1 MNLHIKTFEQLSS
14 TELYELLKARSAV
27 FVVEQTCPYQDI
39 DGGDYESLH
48 VYLEE
53 EGKLLAYLRCYVQD
67 EYTARIGRVLTME
80 RGKGLGRPLMEA
92 LVWNPTTAKP
102 FGRSR
107 IKEPIRR
114 LIQGYVRTVAKYPQ
128 VNRFVAGQRIYSR
141 GEDIV
146 VCMTVKK
153 EMTKEKA
160 SDFVDKLIHRFGK
173 GGKK

>member
-14 TELYELLKARSAV
+14 TELYEILKARSAV

-92 LVWNPTTAKP
+92 GIQAVREPYKANSVYIEAQCYAIGFYNK
-102 FGRSR
+102 FGF
-107 IKEPIRR
+107 E
-114 LIQGYVRTVAKYPQ
+114 VC
-128 VNRFVAGQRIYSR
+128 
-141 GEDIV
+141 GEEFLEDGIPHV
-146 VCMTVKK
+146 PMTL
-153 EMTKEKA
+153 
-160 SDFVDKLIHRFGK
+160 DLQ
-173 GGKK
+173 

>member
-14 TELYELLKARSAV
+14 TELYEILKARSAV

-92 LVWNPTTAKP
+92 GIQAVREHYKANSVYIEAQCYAIGFYNK
-102 FGRSR
+102 FGF
-107 IKEPIRR
+107 E
-114 LIQGYVRTVAKYPQ
+114 VC
-128 VNRFVAGQRIYSR
+128 
-141 GEDIV
+141 GEEFLEDGIPHV
-146 VCMTVKK
+146 PMTL
-153 EMTKEKA
+153 
-160 SDFVDKLIHRFGK
+160 DLR
-173 GGKK
+173 

>member
-14 TELYELLKARSAV
+14 TELYEILKARSAV

-92 LVWNPTTAKP
+92 GIQAVREHYKANSVYIEAQCYAIGFYNK
-102 FGRSR
+102 FGF
-107 IKEPIRR
+107 E
-114 LIQGYVRTVAKYPQ
+114 VC
-128 VNRFVAGQRIYSR
+128 
-141 GEDIV
+141 GEEFLEDGIPHV
-146 VCMTVKK
+146 PMTL
-153 EMTKEKA
+153 
-160 SDFVDKLIHRFGK
+160 DLQ
-173 GGKK
+173 

>member
-14 TELYELLKARSAV
+14 TELYEILKARSAV

-67 EYTARIGRVLTME
+67 EHTARIGRVLTME

-92 LVWNPTTAKP
+92 GIQAVREHYKANSVYIEAQCYAIGFYNK
-102 FGRSR
+102 FGF
-107 IKEPIRR
+107 E
-114 LIQGYVRTVAKYPQ
+114 VC
-128 VNRFVAGQRIYSR
+128 
-141 GEDIV
+141 GEEFLEDGIPHV
-146 VCMTVKK
+146 PMTL
-153 EMTKEKA
+153 
-160 SDFVDKLIHRFGK
+160 DLR
-173 GGKK
+173 

>member
-14 TELYELLKARSAV
+14 TELYEILKARSAV

-67 EYTARIGRVLTME
+67 EHTARIGRVLTME

-92 LVWNPTTAKP
+92 
-102 FGRSR
+102 G
-107 IKEPIRR
+107 
-114 LIQGYVRTVAKYPQ
+114 IQAVREHY
-128 VNRFVAGQRIYSR
+128 
-141 GEDIV
+141 
-146 VCMTVKK
+146 
-153 EMTKEKA
+153 KA
-160 SDFVDKLIHRFGK
+160 SSIYIEAQCNAIGFYNKFGFEVCGEEFLEDGIPHVPMTLDVK
-173 GGKK
+173 